1 MDTGL
6 LELLK
11 FILQCLSTVGVGA
24 IMSGFV
30 NRKLTV
36 YENKKLEDEKQRQK
50 DTEDSQKTIQ
60 YLSDANRLMLR
71 NAIYEICNK
80 VKKRGYIYLYEAEN
94 LREILE
100 TYEHLG
106 GNGIAHA
113 TATYVLEHYE
123 VITAEDEI
131 D

>member
-1 MDTGL
+1 MDT
-6 LELLK
+6 ELLK
-11 FILQCLSTVGVGA
+11 LILQFFSMIGVGA

-36 YENKKLEDEKQRQK
+36 YENKKTAEESQKQK
-50 DTEDSQKTIQ
+50 ETEDSQKLIQ

-80 VKKRGYIYLYEAEN
+80 VKKRKYIYLYEAEN

-100 TYEHLG
+100 TYEKLG
-106 GNGIAHA
+106 GNGTAHA
-113 TATYVLEHYE
+113 SATHVLEHYE
-123 VITAEDEI
+123 VITSEDEV

>member
-1 MDTGL
+1 MDI
-6 LELLK
+6 ELIKL
-11 FILQCLSTVGVGA
+11 ILQFLSMVGVGA
-24 IMSGFV
+24 VVSGLV

-36 YENKKLEDEKQRQK
+36 YENKKTEEESQKQK
-50 DTEDSQKTIQ
+50 ETEDSQKLIQ

-113 TATYVLEHYE
+113 TATHVLENYE
-123 VITAEDEI
+123 VITAEDEV

>member
-1 MDTGL
+1 MDA
-6 LELLK
+6 ELLK
-11 FILQCLSTVGVGA
+11 LILQFLSTVGVGA
-24 IMSGFV
+24 IMSGFI

-36 YENKKLEDEKQRQK
+36 YENKKSEDEKHRQK
-50 DTEDSQKTIQ
+50 ETEDSQKLIQ

-80 VKKRGYIYLYEAEN
+80 VKKRKYIYLYEAEN

-100 TYEHLG
+100 TYEKLG
-106 GNGIAHA
+106 GNGTAHA
-113 TATYVLEHYE
+113 TATHVLENYE
-123 VITAEDEI
+123 VITSEDEV

>member
-1 MDTGL
+1 MDI
-6 LELLK
+6 ELIKL
-11 FILQCLSTVGVGA
+11 ILQFLSMVGVGA
-24 IMSGFV
+24 IMSGFI
-30 NRKLTV
+30 NRKMIV
-36 YENKKLEDEKQRQK
+36 YENKKSEDEKQRQK
-50 DTEDSQKTIQ
+50 EAEDSQKTIQ

-80 VKKRGYIYLYEAEN
+80 VKKRSYIYLYEAEN

-100 TYEHLG
+100 VYEKLG
-106 GNGIAHA
+106 GNGTAHA